1 MQVPDAKLRSHQ
13 QGLPGSA
20 IVGAVTDRSHMHVPQ
35 AGHASEAGTV
45 VAEDDDDVDLDALLN
60 KKL

>member
-1 MQVPDAKLRSHQ
+1 
-13 QGLPGSA
+13 
-20 IVGAVTDRSHMHVPQ
+20 MHVPQ
-35 AGHASEAGTV
+35 AGHAIASQAGTV